1 MRQVA
6 LPLQVT
12 WTTLPGVKNRLK
24 YRFTFYSNLCAY
36 FITLHTAL
44 YTASHA
50 PIMTLSVLQQ
60 QMASLNPA
68 QKQAV
73 ESPLGHMLISAGA
86 GTGKTRVLTLRYAHL
101 ALHHDINP
109 ATIMAVTF
117 TNKAANE
124 MKRRLRDLFPV
135 HNLWIGTFHSLGLRL
150 LRHHAALIGRSN
162 DFSILDTHDQNTLV
176 QKLLKKTS
184 SKKVYTPRMVLS
196 AISQWK
202 HRLLSPQ
209 EVTKALVP
217 FYLELYHAYEDHLR
231 VMNGLDFDDLLLC
244 SLKILAANPEIA
256 ESYAFQHILVDEYQD
271 INEMQY
277 LWLRACSNVR
287 THLFCVGDDDQSIY
301 GWRGASVDKILKF
314 TTDFPSAGIVC
325 LEDNYRSTPHIL
337 SAASHL
343 IAHNPERHGKVLRT
357 QVVSGEKVRIQGL
370 WDSGEEA
377 AFVAE
382 TIMTSARAGIGL
394 NTMALLVRTSAQ
406 TREFEE
412 RFSLQNIPYYLV
424 GNTRFYD
431 RMEIRDVVA
440 YLRTIHSQTDN
451 LAFERIINTPKRG
464 IGDATLQTLYTM
476 VPDHQGSLEL
486 AARALC
492 TTLKEGVLR
501 RALDGFLS
509 AITLWRQ
516 ALTSEITL
524 GALTD
529 RIIVESGYGL
539 MWAEQGIQGQARM
552 DNIKELI
559 KSIDN
564 FPTLGEFLEHV
575 SLLTEVNEGAHNE
588 GIALMTLHAAKG
600 LEFDH
605 VFLPGWEEGVFPHI
619 RCIEESGKKGV
630 EEERRLAYVGLTR
643 AKKSSTISFCWNRK
657 GHQGFSPSSPSR
669 FIQELPEA
677 DVTMSL
683 KLNYAAKDVS
693 LNEQKRVMHSVFGPG
708 VVQNQM
714 GHMTSVLFEKHG
726 LKKVID
732 RFLTFLS

>member
-1 MRQVA
+1 M
-6 LPLQVT
+6 
-12 WTTLPGVKNRLK
+12 
-24 YRFTFYSNLCAY
+24 
-36 FITLHTAL
+36 
-44 YTASHA
+44 
-50 PIMTLSVLQQ
+50 
-60 QMASLNPA
+60 
-68 QKQAV
+68 
-73 ESPLGHMLISAGA
+73 GHMLISAGA

-101 ALHHDINP
+101 ALHHDIDP
-109 ATIMAVTF
+109 KTIMAVTF

-124 MKRRLRDLFPV
+124 MKRRLRELFPV
-135 HNLWIGTFHSLGLRL
+135 QNLWIGTFHSLGLRL
-150 LRHHAALIGRSN
+150 LRHHAALIGRST
-162 DFSILDTHDQNTLV
+162 DFSILDTNDQSTLV
-176 QKLLKKTS
+176 QKLLKKTT
-184 SKKVYTPRMVLS
+184 SKKVYTPRMVLG

-209 EVTKALVP
+209 EVAKAPVP

-231 VMNGLDFDDLLLC
+231 IMNGLDFDDLLLC
-244 SLKILAANPEIA
+244 SLKILGENPGIA
-256 ESYAFQHILVDEYQD
+256 QSYAFQHILVDEYQD

-277 LWLRACSNVR
+277 LWLRAFSNTQ

-357 QVVSGEKVRIQGL
+357 QSLSGEKVIIQGL

-382 TIMTSARAGIGL
+382 KIMASARAGISL
-394 NTMALLVRTSAQ
+394 ATMAILVRTGAQ

-464 IGDATLQTLYTM
+464 IGDTTLQTLYTM
-476 VPDHQGSLEL
+476 VTDHQGSLER

-492 TTLKEGVLR
+492 ISLKEGVLR
-501 RALDGFLS
+501 RALTAFLS
-509 AITLWRQ
+509 SITIWRE
-516 ALTSEITL
+516 ALACATVTL
-524 GALTD
+524 GGLTD
-529 RIIVESGYGL
+529 RILAESGYAA
-539 MWAEQGIQGQARM
+539 MWGEQGIQGQARM

-588 GIALMTLHAAKG
+588 GVALMTLHAAKG

-605 VFLPGWEEGVFPHI
+605 IFLPGWEEGVFPHI

-669 FIQELPEA
+669 FIQELPSQ

-683 KLNYAAKDVS
+683 KLNYTAKDVS
-693 LNEQKRVMHSVFGPG
+693 LGEQKRVMHSVFGRG

-714 GHMTSVLFEKHG
+714 GHMTSVLFESHG

-732 RFLTFLS
+732 RFLTFL